1 MLSFGSLA
9 VAARTSVDALRANPV
24 RALLATLGVVIGS
37 AALVAV
43 LAVSDGVEQY
53 VRVRVARQGFDR
65 IMIRPVGHDTVDG
78 QMIPRTTVATLGL
91 DDLLAARTELHPG
104 ERLTLTRQGVVMV
117 QARQEER
124 ARAVLVRGLV
134 LTSADSLA
142 DSLAA
147 GRHVTAAESMSGEN
161 VAVVNAALAGSILG
175 DSLAPVAGAVGD
187 SLRIGERWVR
197 VVGVSAAQRDVPAPF
212 RALLTATVPL
222 AVFDAAPTPGGGTRG
237 SATMTVVTTRAEE
250 VIPMRARFEQW
261 LARKDPQW
269 KSNYQVQARTEA
281 QLDEVRKGMMI
292 FRLLMGS
299 ITGITLIVGGI
310 GIMNVLLASVAER
323 TREIGVRKAVGA
335 KRRDIL
341 LQFLA
346 ESVTITGAGSAIGT
360 VLGLAGAY
368 GVTAIMRAQTQ
379 ALIHAATTV
388 QTLLIS
394 ALLAVIV
401 GVAFGTYPALR
412 AARLAPIDAI
422 HTE

>member
-1 MLSFGSLA
+1 
-9 VAARTSVDALRANPV
+9 
-24 RALLATLGVVIGS
+24 
-37 AALVAV
+37 
-43 LAVSDGVEQY
+43 
-53 VRVRVARQGFDR
+53 
-65 IMIRPVGHDTVDG
+65 
-78 QMIPRTTVATLGL
+78 
-91 DDLLAARTELHPG
+91 
-104 ERLTLTRQGVVMV
+104 
-117 QARQEER
+117 
-124 ARAVLVRGLV
+124 
-134 LTSADSLA
+134 
-142 DSLAA
+142 
-147 GRHVTAAESMSGEN
+147 
-161 VAVVNAALAGSILG
+161 VVNAALAGSILG
-175 DSLAPVAGAVGD
+175 DSLAPAASALGD
-187 SLRIGERWVR
+187 SLQIGQRWVR
-197 VVGVSAAQRDVPAPF
+197 VVGVTAPPRDVPAQF

-222 AVFDAAPTPGGGTRG
+222 AVFDAAPAPGGGSRG

-250 VIPMRARFEQW
+250 VIPMRSRFEQW

-269 KSNYQVQARTEA
+269 KSNYQIQARTEA
-281 QLDEVRKGMMI
+281 QLDEIRKGMMI

-299 ITGITLIVGGI
+299 ITGITLVVGGI

-360 VLGLAGAY
+360 ALGLAGAY

-379 ALIHAATTV
+379 ALLHAAVTA